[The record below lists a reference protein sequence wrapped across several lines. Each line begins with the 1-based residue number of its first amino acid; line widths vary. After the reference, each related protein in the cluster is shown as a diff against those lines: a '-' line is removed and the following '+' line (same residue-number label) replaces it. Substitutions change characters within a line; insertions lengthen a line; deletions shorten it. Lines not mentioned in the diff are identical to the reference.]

1 MIDPIPFFSGSYIL
15 PRTIIGAAFPISKK
29 GLINLKKLTK
39 QIISIALGAVTAASC
54 GTMAFAAD
62 KTLNQDTPSGSST
75 VEYSEKSTYT
85 ATIPEYIHPAEL
97 GEQNTSA
104 YSISIDK
111 AVIATGETV
120 SASVSYD
127 GMLETGDGAKLP
139 YTLYSDAGAIVSGSK
154 IIEKSAGSEDV
165 ATFSFGAALNE
176 RARYSGNYSDT
187 ATFSFSVKSNITEYT
202 LDEINAN
209 EHLYAI
215 GKTKPEYVVA
225 KFNEDYTEVE
235 ISKNGNNSDGLMKD
249 GDFVT
254 NTKHAATL
262 KTATILTGVTN
273 IGKFA
278 FRLCP
283 SLMNITIPNSVTTIG
298 TQAFYACTK
307 LTNVT
312 IPNSVIS
319 IDEGAFS
326 ECSLLT
332 EVNIPDSITKI
343 SNETFFDCS
352 NLVDIVIP
360 DSVTT
365 IGSKAF
371 YNCGFESVSIS
382 KNVNYI
388 NMEAFT
394 SPKLEKF
401 IVDEANPNYYSR
413 DGVLFEKPGSPYLLG
428 SLKSYPAN
436 KPGSEYTVPAD
447 VDIGAYAF
455 ENCKQLTKITISEPK
470 SELAIKSGVTIG
482 REAFTD
488 CSNLIS
494 VIIPDNVSYIG
505 DYSFNRCSSLID
517 ITIPKGITTSNNT
530 FVGRSAFLDC
540 SSIENITIPDGITKI
555 LPYTF
560 GRCSN
565 LTGITIPASV
575 TNIATDAFKDCNL
588 LTTVY
593 GTAGSYAET
602 WAKNNGYTFIA
613 Q

>member
-1 MIDPIPFFSGSYIL
+1 M
-15 PRTIIGAAFPISKK
+15 
-29 GLINLKKLTK
+29 KKLTK

-62 KTLNQDTPSGSST
+62 KTLNQDTPSGSSA
-75 VEYSEKSTYT
+75 VEYSEESTYM

-111 AVIATGETV
+111 AVIATGKTV

-154 IIEKSAGSEDV
+154 IIEKNAGSEDV

-254 NTKHAATL
+254 NTKHAAAL

-307 LTNVT
+307 LSNVT

-365 IGSKAF
+365 IGAYAF
-371 YNCGFESVSIS
+371 YNCGFERVSIS

-388 NMEAFT
+388 NLEAFT

-413 DGVLFEKPGSPYLLG
+413 DGVLFQKPGSPYLLG
-428 SLKSYPAN
+428 SLESYPAN

-455 ENCKQLTKITISEPK
+455 ENCKQLTKITISESK
-470 SELAIKSGVTIG
+470 KSGVTIG
-482 REAFTD
+482 FGALTSGVTIGFGAFIG

-530 FVGRSAFLDC
+530 FVGSGAFLDC

-575 TNIATDAFKDCNL
+575 TNIATDAFEDCNL

>member
-1 MIDPIPFFSGSYIL
+1 M
-15 PRTIIGAAFPISKK
+15 
-29 GLINLKKLTK
+29 KKLTK
-39 QIISIALGAVTAASC
+39 QVISIALGAVTAASC

-75 VEYSEKSTYT
+75 VEYSEESTYT
-85 ATIPEYIHPAEL
+85 ATIPEYIKV
-97 GEQNTSA
+97 Q
-104 YSISIDK
+104 K
-111 AVIATGETV
+111 
-120 SASVSYD
+120 
-127 GMLETGDGAKLP
+127 M
-139 YTLYSDAGAIVSGSK
+139 
-154 IIEKSAGSEDV
+154 SEDV
-165 ATFSFGAALNE
+165 DTNANSVTLRDVIIPDGKSLVGTVTYNGAVAEENNVKIPYKLATAEGDLASGSTIITQTSGKSTEEKTSHFGAALNE

-447 VDIGAYAF
+447 VDIGACAF

-482 REAFTD
+482 YGAFTD

-530 FVGRSAFLDC
+530 FVGKSAFLDC